1 MNELRKLIISCATQF
16 ELDIPFWY
24 PRKNEIKIFVERNMS
39 DWAKKTQKVLSLD
52 NNFNENHRI
61 LEINFLSQIIRI

>member
-1 MNELRKLIISCATQF
+1 MNELKKLIISCATQF

-39 DWAKKTQKVLSLD
+39 DWAKKTPEGFKSWQQ
-52 NNFNENHRI
+52 F
-61 LEINFLSQIIRI
+61 

>member
-1 MNELRKLIISCATQF
+1 
-16 ELDIPFWY
+16 
-24 PRKNEIKIFVERNMS
+24 MS